1 MPVAN
6 FAALIE
12 NFEVKKTKHFTL
24 LNTGYFY
31 YYLTVGGGVIIP
43 PLNPPQKS
51 GFKYKSWLDPKIQSI
66 IRQQK
71 KMGSIRPKLGPY
83 RRNQNLAKNVDF

>member
-24 LNTGYFY
+24 LNT
-31 YYLTVGGGVIIP
+31 IIIIIIIEG
-43 PLNPPQKS
+43 LLKTS
-51 GFKYKSWLDPKIQSI
+51 GIDQHT
-66 IRQQK
+66 
-71 KMGSIRPKLGPY
+71 
-83 RRNQNLAKNVDF
+83 